1 MFGGTEITGLILPS
15 IKQHRG
21 FFMKTVKYLFLC
33 VMNTLS
39 FNVLYTKDMIFGVL
53 QILLYFAVLF
63 VSSGL
68 LVFYCN
74 VSEILAGLYGF
85 LITIGF
91 VLVLYGTIFLIECA
105 IRLIVRLKK

>member
-1 MFGGTEITGLILPS
+1 
-15 IKQHRG
+15 
-21 FFMKTVKYLFLC
+21 MKTVKYLFLC

-39 FNVLYTKDMIFGVL
+39 FNVLYTRDMIFGVL

-68 LVFYCN
+68 LVIYCN
-74 VSEILAGLYGF
+74 VYEIMAGLYGF

-91 VLVLYGTIFLIECA
+91 VLVLYGTICLIECA

>member
-1 MFGGTEITGLILPS
+1 
-15 IKQHRG
+15 
-21 FFMKTVKYLFLC
+21 MKTVKYLFVCL
-33 VMNTLS
+33 MDTLNFS
-39 FNVLYTKDMIFGVL
+39 VIYTRDMIFGWL

-63 VSSGL
+63 FSSGA

-74 VSEILAGLYGF
+74 VHEIMAGLYGF

-91 VLVLYGTIFLIECA
+91 VLVLYGTICLIECA

>member
-1 MFGGTEITGLILPS
+1 
-15 IKQHRG
+15 
-21 FFMKTVKYLFLC
+21 MKTVKYLFLC
-33 VMNTLS
+33 LMDCLS
-39 FNVLYTKDMIFGVL
+39 LNVAFTKDFIIGCI
-53 QILLYFAVLF
+53 QIVVFFTVLF

-74 VSEILAGLYGF
+74 VSEIMAGLYGF

-91 VLVLYGTIFLIECA
+91 VLVLYGTIFLIESA